1 MSLDTFLS
9 LLFGDFLVL
18 IFTICIA
25 IIQTKRNKIGMQQIK
40 KLRYVICCII
50 CIAIIL
56 SVFFVVSSNSQKK
69 DKYNQLIDAGSS
81 QLYNHNFLDAKE
93 FFHEA
98 IIASYDQ
105 NTFLQATYSEG
116 MCHYLYAI
124 EHSDS
129 QHYHYAA
136 QIYTQIIN
144 EPQYQH
150 SEYYTDAMVDMSN
163 IYHFL
168 GYSWDNLKWKDLV
181 KQLEAQVDS
190 EPIESVSTTENLSL
204 RLKVVYALGLYYE
217 DATYATLENL
227 RNADLPLKALQYYME
242 YHYLYLLT
250 ADIKGELSVPNYQ
263 THNIINVADF
273 LYTYGIS
280 SNQPEKYFL
289 SAIDLCKAELDNRTL
304 ANERF
309 ADYVEL
315 KKNIG
320 KGMFLLSFVSDSE
333 KDYYLRETYQT
344 LQPLLF
350 IDEEEALASLMDV
363 GYYLIR
369 SNLCSEEELVRVL
382 EIYEKNL
389 SKTSITNATPRRCTV
404 LLSACNACKWIVE
417 NYNHPP
423 AIEVGLR
430 YSKELSVQ
438 LTDFL
443 SVDNQKLAEEYY
455 AFFTAAD
462 MRE

>member
-9 LLFGDFLVL
+9 LMFGDFLAL
-18 IFTICIA
+18 IFTICI
-25 IIQTKRNKIGMQQIK
+25 IIVQTKRNKIGMQQIK
-40 KLRYVICCII
+40 KLCYVICCII
-50 CIAIIL
+50 CLAIIL
-56 SVFFVVSSNSQKK
+56 SLVFVVSSNLQKK
-69 DKYNQLIDAGSS
+69 GKYDQLIDAGYS
-81 QLYNHNFLDAKE
+81 QLCNHNYLDAKE
-93 FFHEA
+93 FYHEA
-98 IIASYDQ
+98 ILASYDQ
-105 NTFLQATYSEG
+105 STFLRATYSEG

-124 EHSDS
+124 EHNDS

-150 SEYYTDAMVDMSN
+150 SDYYTDAMVDMSN

-168 GYSWDNLKWKDLV
+168 GYSWNNHKWKDLI
-181 KQLEAQVDS
+181 KQLEAHVAS

-217 DATYATLENL
+217 DATHATLENF

-242 YHYLYLLT
+242 YHHLYLLT

-263 THNIINVADF
+263 THNVLKIADF
-273 LYTYGIS
+273 LYAYGIS
-280 SNQPEKYFL
+280 SNQPEKCFL
-289 SAIDLCKAELDNRTL
+289 AALDLCKAELGNRTL

-320 KGMFLLSFVSDSE
+320 KGMFFLSFVYDSE
-333 KDYYLRETYQT
+333 KDYYLRETYRT
-344 LQPLLF
+344 LHPLLF

-389 SKTSITNATPRRCTV
+389 SKISITNATPRRCAV

-443 SVDNQKLAEEYY
+443 SVDNQQLAEEYY